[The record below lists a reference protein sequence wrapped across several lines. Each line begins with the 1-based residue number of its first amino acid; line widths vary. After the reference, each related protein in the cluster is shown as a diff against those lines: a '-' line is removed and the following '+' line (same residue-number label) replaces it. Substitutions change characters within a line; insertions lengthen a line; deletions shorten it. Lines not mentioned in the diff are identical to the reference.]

1 MLAPTGP
8 PVAMPSLFAAPRAPS
23 ELGDAVPDAV
33 MVPSSAS
40 KSVAN
45 ITYAGPTDLEED
57 TPTFSPM
64 YLIGSFTDR
73 GVTKKQYLNILLPSG
88 VKHKSQYKV
97 HVGEDLDTVVL
108 FVKMP
113 ALMGDGVRLF
123 KDTIDSSNYSEEAI
137 RDTLRVSKYNELLS
151 DIGYNPDKPDEPL
164 WWKAVIDLPEVAC
177 TNKLLRK
184 KLWYNSESGAHVLS
198 LDILVKDSKYS
209 ADEDE
214 AEEC

>member
-1 MLAPTGP
+1 M
-8 PVAMPSLFAAPRAPS
+8 
-23 ELGDAVPDAV
+23 
-33 MVPSSAS
+33 
-40 KSVAN
+40 
-45 ITYAGPTDLEED
+45 
-57 TPTFSPM
+57 
-64 YLIGSFTDR
+64 
-73 GVTKKQYLNILLPSG
+73 
-88 VKHKSQYKV
+88 
-97 HVGEDLDTVVL
+97 VL

-113 ALMGDGVRLF
+113 TLMGDGIKLF